1 MSFIRSR
8 FLKSLII
15 LLLVSFSGL
24 AQTSKSD
31 LEKKKQRLQ
40 REINQTNKLI
50 NETRKNKNASLGQL
64 KMLNKKLNQRKKL
77 IKTIQQEVNLING
90 NISSTSSKIK
100 TLQKNVET
108 LKLAYGRLIKQA
120 YLNRNRE
127 SVLMLLYSSEDI
139 TQAYKRLYYLRK
151 YNAYRREQADMLIAA
166 QVELDEKQ
174 KLMQASLN
182 SKKELLGTEEKQE
195 KELASEKV
203 EQQKA
208 VNSLSKKEKEL
219 KRDLKKKQAATA
231 KLSKEIQK
239 IIEREIAKERE
250 RALAKA
256 KAEREAARKKALA
269 EGKPAPKEDALE
281 LKLTPETIALSGKFE
296 SNKGKLPWPVTQGVI
311 TESFGTHAHPV
322 LRGITTNNNG
332 VDITTVDGASVRA
345 IYDGVVTGVISIP
358 GSNRAVI
365 LKHGEYLSV
374 YSNLASVD
382 VNKGDKVGTG
392 DKIGIV
398 DTDAETGK
406 ALAHLEIWKG
416 KEKLNPAAWIA
427 K

>member
-1 MSFIRSR
+1 MSFIQSR

-15 LLLVSFSGL
+15 LLLISFSGL

-31 LEKKKQRLQ
+31 LEKKKQKLQ

-50 NETRKNKNASLGQL
+50 DETRKNKNVSLGQL
-64 KMLNKKLNQRKKL
+64 KMLNKKLSQRKKL

-151 YNAYRREQADMLIAA
+151 YNAYRREQADMLISA

-174 KLMQASLN
+174 KIMEVSLN

-208 VNSLSKKEKEL
+208 LNSLSKKEKEL
-219 KRDLKKKQAATA
+219 KKDLKKKQAATA

-256 KAEREAARKKALA
+256 NAEREAARKKALA
-269 EGKPAPKEDALE
+269 EGKPVPNEGALE
-281 LKLTPETIALSGKFE
+281 LSLTPETRALSGKFE
-296 SNKGKLPWPVTQGVI
+296 ANKGKLPWPVTQGVI

-322 LRGITTNNNG
+322 LKGITTNNNG
-332 VDITTVDGASVRA
+332 VDITTTNGAPVRA
-345 IYDGVVTGVISIP
+345 IYDGIVTGVISIP
-358 GSNRAVI
+358 GSNRAII

-374 YSNLASVD
+374 YSNLAIVH

-392 DKIGIV
+392 DNIGVV

-416 KEKLNPAAWIA
+416 KEKLNPASWIA